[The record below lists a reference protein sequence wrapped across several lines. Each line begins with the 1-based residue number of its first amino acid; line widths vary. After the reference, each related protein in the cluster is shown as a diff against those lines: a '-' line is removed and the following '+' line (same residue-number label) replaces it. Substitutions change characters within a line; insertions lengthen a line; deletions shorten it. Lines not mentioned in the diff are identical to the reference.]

1 MKDIFG
7 NKEDSRLVEKAYA
20 IFKDEYLKHRILD
33 LAFNGDAEY
42 RWIMLHIADEES
54 SENVGDA
61 DRKDV
66 LRVSAILIKQGLIQ
80 EGDNKTIT
88 LTEHGMDY
96 YRNGTAISN
105 LNSSFFG
112 YRSLYISRKGLSI
125 SYIALGVSLITLLI
139 TLISLILVF
148 SQQRTNKDNGE
159 TSYNIERME
168 GNTLND
174 NELSFP
180 IGVDICISQAV
191 GTFCNTCP
199 STAYP
204 PHSFQGDSLIQGH
217 SMSLL
222 SDALLLDA

>member
-1 MKDIFG
+1 MKDIFD

-42 RWIMLHIADEES
+42 RWIMLHIADEDS

-61 DRKDV
+61 DRKDIY
-66 LRVSAILIKQGLIQ
+66 RIGAILAKQGLIE
-80 EGDNKTIT
+80 EGDGQTIT
-88 LTEHGMDY
+88 LTEHGMNY

-112 YRSLYISRKGLSI
+112 YRSLYISKKGLSI
-125 SYIALGVSLITLLI
+125 SYIALGVSLVTLLI

-159 TSYNIERME
+159 TSYNIEMME

-174 NELSFP
+174 NELLFP
-180 IGVDICISQAV
+180 IGIDIGISQAV
-191 GTFCNTCP
+191 GTFCNTCQ
-199 STAYP
+199 SIAYP
-204 PHSFQGDSLIQGH
+204 PRSFQCDSLIQEH
-217 SMSLL
+217 PMSL
-222 SDALLLDA
+222 

>member
-1 MKDIFG
+1 MKYIFE
-7 NKEDSRLVEKAYA
+7 NKEDSKLVEKAYA

-33 LAFNGDAEY
+33 IAFKGDTEY

-61 DRKDV
+61 DRKDIH
-66 LRVSAILIKQGLIQ
+66 RVGAILAKQGLIE
-80 EGDNKTIT
+80 EGDGQTIR
-88 LTEHGMDY
+88 LSEYGMDY
-96 YRNGTAISN
+96 YRNGTAINN

-112 YRSLYISRKGLSI
+112 YRSLYISKKGLSI
-125 SYIALGVSLITLLI
+125 SYIALGVSLVTLLI

-174 NELSFP
+174 NELPSP
-180 IGVDICISQAV
+180 ICTDICISQAV
-191 GTFCNTCP
+191 ETFCNTCP

-204 PHSFQGDSLIQGH
+204 HHSFQGDSLIQGH
-217 SMSLL
+217 PMLLL

>member
-1 MKDIFG
+1 MKYIFE
-7 NKEDSRLVEKAYA
+7 NKEDSKLIEKAYA

-33 LAFNGDAEY
+33 IAFKGDTEY

-61 DRKDV
+61 DRKDIH
-66 LRVSAILIKQGLIQ
+66 RVGAILAKQGLIE
-80 EGDNKTIT
+80 EGDGHTIR
-88 LTEHGMDY
+88 LSKYGMDY

-112 YRSLYISRKGLSI
+112 YRSLYISKKGLSI
-125 SYIALGVSLITLLI
+125 SYIALGVSLVTVLI

-148 SQQRTNKDNGE
+148 SQQRINKDNGE

-180 IGVDICISQAV
+180 IGVDIYIPQAV
-191 GTFCNTCP
+191 GTFCNTYP

-204 PHSFQGDSLIQGH
+204 HHSFQGDSLIQGH

-222 SDALLLDA
+222 SDALLLEV

>member
-1 MKDIFG
+1 MKYIFE
-7 NKEDSRLVEKAYA
+7 NKEDPKLIEKAYA

-33 LAFNGDAEY
+33 IAFNGDTEY

-61 DRKDV
+61 DKKDV
-66 LRVSAILIKQGLIQ
+66 LRVGAILIKQGLIQ

-112 YRSLYISRKGLSI
+112 YRSLYISKKGLSI

-174 NELSFP
+174 NELSSP
-180 IGVDICISQAV
+180 ICTDICISQAV
-191 GTFCNTCP
+191 ETFCNTCT
-199 STAYP
+199 STAYL
-204 PHSFQGDSLIQGH
+204 PHSFQGDSLTLEH
-217 SMSLL
+217 PMLFSSDDLL
-222 SDALLLDA
+222 SDV